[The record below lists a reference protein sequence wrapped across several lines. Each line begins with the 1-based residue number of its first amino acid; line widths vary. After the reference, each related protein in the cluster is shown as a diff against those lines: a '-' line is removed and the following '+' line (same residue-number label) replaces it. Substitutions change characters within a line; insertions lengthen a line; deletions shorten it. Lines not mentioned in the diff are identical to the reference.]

1 MRTLTPYV
9 KPFFY
14 DQSET
19 ILEQRLIG
27 MMMHLGLLRI
37 GEHAEHGQVIRMTPL
52 GRTIVAGHSLDDE
65 AIVLNR

>member
-1 MRTLTPYV
+1 
-9 KPFFY
+9 
-14 DQSET
+14 
-19 ILEQRLIG
+19 
-27 MMMHLGLLRI
+27 MHLGLLRI